1 MMAVDLEG
9 KSLFGVLENFVAEF
23 GRRWNLYTSCSV
35 KGKAVEVPTEVESSL
50 YRILQE
56 TLSNARRHANC
67 ARVSVKLEVID
78 EQLITL
84 EIKDDGRG
92 FDMNQPYQNSRT
104 GKTNG
109 LGLISMQERA
119 ESVNGSLI
127 IESAPGQGTR
137 VFASLPL
144 RPERVSTPFS
154 KGGNGL

>member
-1 MMAVDLEG
+1 MQ
-9 KSLFGVLENFVAEF
+9 
-23 GRRWNLYTSCSV
+23 
-35 KGKAVEVPTEVESSL
+35 TEVESSL

-67 ARVSVKLEVID
+67 TRISVELEVID

-92 FDMNQPYQNSRT
+92 FDMNQPHQNSRT
-104 GKTNG
+104 RKTNG

-119 ESVNGSLI
+119 ESVNGRLV

-137 VFASLPL
+137 IFASLPL
-144 RPERVSTPFS
+144 RLDSVSAPFS